1 LDVKQ
6 YSVALEDGD
15 VLDKPEVVTRLR
27 IREQDIILSLH
38 YEAGNVEGSEA
49 DPCIV
54 VRRIVPTSGEMVQSR
69 RKINDQVAVNE
80 DLELS
85 DPVFEVVDIESLE
98 GQEDRLARR
107 RSHRE
112 SH

>member
-1 LDVKQ
+1 
-6 YSVALEDGD
+6 
-15 VLDKPEVVTRLR
+15 
-27 IREQDIILSLH
+27 
-38 YEAGNVEGSEA
+38 
-49 DPCIV
+49 
-54 VRRIVPTSGEMVQSR
+54 
-69 RKINDQVAVNE
+69 VAVNE